1 LNDALVIQVIE
12 APVTNNQEKVFPPAL
27 AVSLGLILSPLK
39 GVIRSKNLLHIAMEI
54 VHKFKINCGMTLGA
68 FMRGAMTLF
77 NEKLIQLHWD
87 CCFVARYHWWSSLL
101 ASKVVPCL

>member
-1 LNDALVIQVIE
+1 MEV
-12 APVTNNQEKVFPPAL
+12 PVSNNHEKVCPPAL
-27 AVSLGLILSPLK
+27 AVGLILSPLK

-77 NEKLIQLHWD
+77 NEKPIQLHWD
-87 CCFVARYHWWSSLL
+87 CCFVARYWGYRSRVHFWP
-101 ASKVVPCL
+101 V